1 MTTKRKETRESVCY
15 REIKKKIRN
24 GELKPGDRLIEN
36 TLSGQLGISR
46 TPIRKAIGMLAADGY
61 VEYNDFRGAFVRD
74 SIINKERY
82 FEMTEILGLFLKQ
95 AIQKI
100 RTKKISFNKMRV
112 VAKLVEIERDV
123 KPSDPAVY
131 FEYEK
136 WFINDLL
143 TYMKN
148 NYYLK
153 ISNDFFNN
161 IQEFGDEEVIKIAQ
175 NACVKTIAN
184 IQRFID
190 ALEAEKYDDCIAIID
205 QVIDAHVL
213 VAYR

>member
-36 TLSGQLGISR
+36 TLSKQLDISR

-61 VEYNDFRGAFVRD
+61 VEYNDFRGAFVKD

-95 AIQKI
+95 AIHKI
-100 RTKKISFNKMRV
+100 RTKKISFNKLK
-112 VAKLVEIERDV
+112 ATSKLAEIKCQEEQ
-123 KPSDPAVY
+123 SDPAVY
-131 FEYEK
+131 FDYEK
-136 WFINDLL
+136 WFVQDLL
-143 TYMKN
+143 TYLKN

-153 ISNDFFNN
+153 ISEDFFSN
-161 IQEFGDEEVIKIAQ
+161 IKEFGDEEVIKIAQ
-175 NACVKTIAN
+175 NASVKTIDN
-184 IQRFID
+184 IQNFID
-190 ALEAEKYDDCIAIID
+190 ALDVHDYDRCLKIID
-205 QVIDAHVL
+205 DMIDAHVL

>member
-36 TLSGQLGISR
+36 TLSQQLEISR

-61 VEYNDFRGAFVRD
+61 VEYNDFRGAFVKD

-95 AIQKI
+95 AIHKI
-100 RTKKISFNKMRV
+100 RTKKISFDKLKVTNK
-112 VAKLVEIERDV
+112 LTEIKQQEEQT
-123 KPSDPAVY
+123 DPTVY
-131 FEYEK
+131 IDYEK
-136 WFINDLL
+136 WFIQDLL
-143 TYMKN
+143 TYLKN

-153 ISNDFFNN
+153 ISEDFFSN
-161 IQEFGDEEVIKIAQ
+161 IKEFGDEEVIKIAQ
-175 NACVKTIAN
+175 NASVKTIEN
-184 IQRFID
+184 IEYFIN
-190 ALEAEKYDDCIAIID
+190 ALVVHDYDRCLMIID
-205 QVIDAHVL
+205 EVIDAHVL

>member
-36 TLSGQLGISR
+36 TLSQQLEISR

-82 FEMTEILGLFLKQ
+82 FEMTEIIGLFLKQ

-100 RTKKISFNKMRV
+100 RTKKIAFNKMRV
-112 VAKLVEIERDV
+112 VAKLVEIEREQ
-123 KPSDPAVY
+123 PTDPATY

-136 WFINDLL
+136 WFVSDLL

-153 ISNDFFNN
+153 ISDDFLIIFKNLVMKKSLRLHKTLVLKQSLTSN
-161 IQEFGDEEVIKIAQ
+161 VLLMRWMYKIMTSA
-175 NACVKTIAN
+175 
-184 IQRFID
+184 
-190 ALEAEKYDDCIAIID
+190 
-205 QVIDAHVL
+205 
-213 VAYR
+213 

>member
-36 TLSGQLGISR
+36 TLSQQLEISR

-61 VEYNDFRGAFVRD
+61 VEYNDFRGAFVKD

-95 AIQKI
+95 AIHKI
-100 RTKKISFNKMRV
+100 RTKKISFDKLKVTNK
-112 VAKLVEIERDV
+112 LTEIKQQEEQT
-123 KPSDPAVY
+123 DPTVY
-131 FEYEK
+131 IDYEK
-136 WFINDLL
+136 WFIQDLL
-143 TYMKN
+143 TYLKN

-153 ISNDFFNN
+153 ISEDFFSN
-161 IQEFGDEEVIKIAQ
+161 IKEFGDEEVIKIAQ
-175 NACVKTIAN
+175 NASVKTIEN
-184 IQRFID
+184 IEYFIN
-190 ALEAEKYDDCIAIID
+190 ALAVHDYDRCLMIID
-205 QVIDAHVL
+205 EVIDAHVL

>member
-1 MTTKRKETRESVCY
+1 MKIKRKETRESVCY

-36 TLSGQLGISR
+36 TLSKQLEISR

-61 VEYNDFRGAFVRD
+61 VEYNDFRGAFVKD

-82 FEMTEILGLFLKQ
+82 FEMTEIIGLFLKQ

-100 RTKKISFNKMRV
+100 RTKKISFNTVRV
-112 VAKLVEIERDV
+112 LAKLEEVERE
-123 KPSDPAVY
+123 SEQTNPAIY

-136 WFINDLL
+136 WFVSDLL

-175 NACVKTIAN
+175 NACVKTINN
-184 IQRFID
+184 IQIFID
-190 ALEAEKYDDCIAIID
+190 AIEVQDYDKCVAIID
-205 QVIDAHVL
+205 QMIDAHVL

>member
-24 GELKPGDRLIEN
+24 GELKPGDHLIEN
-36 TLSGQLGISR
+36 TLSQQLEISR

-82 FEMTEILGLFLKQ
+82 FEMTEIIGLFLKQ

-100 RTKKISFNKMRV
+100 RTKKITFNKMRV
-112 VAKLVEIERDV
+112 VAKLVEIEREQ
-123 KPSDPAVY
+123 PTDPATY

-136 WFINDLL
+136 WFVSDLL

-153 ISNDFFNN
+153 ISDDFFNN

-190 ALEAEKYDDCIAIID
+190 ALDAQDYDKCIAIID

>member
-36 TLSGQLGISR
+36 TLSQQLEISR

-82 FEMTEILGLFLKQ
+82 FEMTEIIGLFLKQ

-100 RTKKISFNKMRV
+100 RTKKITFNKMRV
-112 VAKLVEIERDV
+112 VAKLVEMEREQ
-123 KPSDPAVY
+123 PTDPATY

-136 WFINDLL
+136 WFVSDLL

-153 ISNDFFNN
+153 ISDDFFNN

-190 ALEAEKYDDCIAIID
+190 ALEAQDYDKCIAIID

>member
-36 TLSGQLGISR
+36 TLSHQLEISR

-82 FEMTEILGLFLKQ
+82 FEMTEIIGLFLKQ

-100 RTKKISFNKMRV
+100 RTKKITFNKMRV
-112 VAKLVEIERDV
+112 VAKLVEIEREE
-123 KPSDPAVY
+123 PTDPGIY

-136 WFINDLL
+136 WFVSDLL

-153 ISNDFFNN
+153 ISDDFFNN

-175 NACVKTIAN
+175 NACVKTVAN

-190 ALEAEKYDDCIAIID
+190 ALDEQDYDKCMAIID

>member
-36 TLSGQLGISR
+36 TLSLQLEISR

-82 FEMTEILGLFLKQ
+82 FEMTEIIGLFLKQ

-100 RTKKISFNKMRV
+100 RTKKITFNKMRV
-112 VAKLVEIERDV
+112 VAKLVEIEREE
-123 KPSDPAVY
+123 PTNPATY

-136 WFINDLL
+136 WFVSDLL

-148 NYYLK
+148 NYYLQ
-153 ISNDFFNN
+153 ISDDFFNN

-190 ALEAEKYDDCIAIID
+190 ALEAQDYDKCIAIID

>member
-36 TLSGQLGISR
+36 TLSQQLEISR

-61 VEYNDFRGAFVRD
+61 IEYNDFRGAIVKD

-95 AIQKI
+95 AIHKI
-100 RTKKISFNKMRV
+100 RTKKITFNKLEMTN
-112 VAKLVEIERDV
+112 KLAEIKNQEHQEH
-123 KPSDPAVY
+123 PLVY
-131 FEYEK
+131 FDYEK
-136 WFINDLL
+136 WFAQNLL
-143 TYMKN
+143 TYLKN

-153 ISNDFFNN
+153 ISEDFFNN
-161 IQEFGDEEVIKIAQ
+161 IKEFGDEEVIKIAQ
-175 NACVKTIAN
+175 NASVKTIDN
-184 IQRFID
+184 IQNFID
-190 ALEAEKYDDCIAIID
+190 AMDVHDYDKCLNLID
-205 QVIDAHVL
+205 DLIDAHVL

>member
-36 TLSGQLGISR
+36 TLSQQLEISR

-82 FEMTEILGLFLKQ
+82 FEMTEIIGLFLKQ

-100 RTKKISFNKMRV
+100 RTKKITFNKMRV
-112 VAKLVEIERDV
+112 VAKLVEMEREQ
-123 KPSDPAVY
+123 PTNPATY

-136 WFINDLL
+136 WFVSDLL

-153 ISNDFFNN
+153 ISDDFFNN

-190 ALEAEKYDDCIAIID
+190 ALDAQDYDKCIAIID

>member
-36 TLSGQLGISR
+36 TLSQQLEISR

-82 FEMTEILGLFLKQ
+82 FEMTEIIGLFLKQ
-95 AIQKI
+95 DIQKI
-100 RTKKISFNKMRV
+100 RTKKITFNKMRV
-112 VAKLVEIERDV
+112 VAKLVEIEREE
-123 KPSDPAVY
+123 PTDPGIY

-136 WFINDLL
+136 WFVSDLL

-153 ISNDFFNN
+153 ISDDFFNN

-175 NACVKTIAN
+175 NACVKTVAN

-190 ALEAEKYDDCIAIID
+190 ALDEQDYDKCMAIID

>member
-36 TLSGQLGISR
+36 TLSQQLEISR

-61 VEYNDFRGAFVRD
+61 IEYNDFRGAIVKD

-95 AIQKI
+95 AIHKI
-100 RTKKISFNKMRV
+100 RIKKISFNKLQV
-112 VAKLVEIERDV
+112 INKLAEINKHEDQ
-123 KPSDPAVY
+123 DHPAVY
-131 FEYEK
+131 FDYEK
-136 WFINDLL
+136 WFTQNLL
-143 TYMKN
+143 TYLKN

-153 ISNDFFNN
+153 ISEDFFNN
-161 IQEFGDEEVIKIAQ
+161 IKEFGDEEVIRIAQ
-175 NACVKTIAN
+175 NASVKTIN
-184 IQRFID
+184 NVQNFID
-190 ALEAEKYDDCIAIID
+190 AMDVHDYDKCLNLID
-205 QVIDAHVL
+205 ELIDAHVL

>member
-36 TLSGQLGISR
+36 TLSQQLEISR

-61 VEYNDFRGAFVRD
+61 VEYNDFRGAFVKD

-95 AIQKI
+95 AIHKI
-100 RTKKISFNKMRV
+100 RTKKISFDKLKVTNK
-112 VAKLVEIERDV
+112 LTEIKQQEEQT
-123 KPSDPAVY
+123 DPTVY
-131 FEYEK
+131 IDYEK
-136 WFINDLL
+136 WFIQDLL
-143 TYMKN
+143 TYLKN

-153 ISNDFFNN
+153 ISEDFFSN
-161 IQEFGDEEVIKIAQ
+161 IKEFGDEEVIKIAQ
-175 NACVKTIAN
+175 NASVKTIEN
-184 IQRFID
+184 IEYFIN
-190 ALEAEKYDDCIAIID
+190 ALVVHDYDRCLIIID
-205 QVIDAHVL
+205 EVIDAHVL

>member
-15 REIKKKIRN
+15 REIKKMIRN
-24 GELKPGDRLIEN
+24 GELKPGDRLIET
-36 TLSGQLGISR
+36 TLSQQLNISR

-61 VEYNDFRGAFVRD
+61 VEYNDFRGAFVKD

-82 FEMTEILGLFLKQ
+82 FEMTEILGVFLKQ
-95 AIQKI
+95 AVHKI
-100 RTKKISFNKMRV
+100 RTKKISYNKMRV
-112 VAKLVEIERDV
+112 IAKLTEIKHQEETA
-123 KPSDPAVY
+123 DPAIY

-136 WFINDLL
+136 WFVNDLL
-143 TYMKN
+143 MYMKN

-153 ISNDFFNN
+153 ISNDFFSN

-175 NACVKTIAN
+175 NACVKTIDN
-184 IQRFID
+184 IQTFID
-190 ALEAEKYDDCIAIID
+190 AIEVHDYDKCSAIID

>member
-36 TLSGQLGISR
+36 TLSQQLEISR

-82 FEMTEILGLFLKQ
+82 FEMTEIIGLFLKQ

-100 RTKKISFNKMRV
+100 RTKKITFNKMRV
-112 VAKLVEIERDV
+112 VAKLVEIEREQ
-123 KPSDPAVY
+123 PNDPATY

-136 WFINDLL
+136 WFVSDLL

-153 ISNDFFNN
+153 ISDDFFNN

-190 ALEAEKYDDCIAIID
+190 ALDAQDYDKCIAIID

>member
-36 TLSGQLGISR
+36 TLSEQLGISR

-123 KPSDPAVY
+123 EPSDPAVY

-136 WFINDLL
+136 WFVNDLL

-190 ALEAEKYDDCIAIID
+190 ALE
-205 QVIDAHVL
+205 
-213 VAYR
+213 

>member
-36 TLSGQLGISR
+36 TLSQQLEISR

-82 FEMTEILGLFLKQ
+82 FEMTEIIGLFLKQ

-100 RTKKISFNKMRV
+100 RTKKITFNKMRV
-112 VAKLVEIERDV
+112 VAKLVEIEREE
-123 KPSDPAVY
+123 PTDPGIY

-136 WFINDLL
+136 WFVSDLL

-153 ISNDFFNN
+153 ISDDFFNN

-190 ALEAEKYDDCIAIID
+190 ALDAQDYDKCIAIID

>member
-161 IQEFGDEEVIKIAQ
+161 IQELGDEEVIKIAQ

>member
-36 TLSGQLGISR
+36 TLSQQLEISR

-82 FEMTEILGLFLKQ
+82 FEMTEIIGLFLKQ

-100 RTKKISFNKMRV
+100 RTKKITFNKMRV
-112 VAKLVEIERDV
+112 VAKLVEIEREQ
-123 KPSDPAVY
+123 PTDPATY

-136 WFINDLL
+136 WFVSDLL

-153 ISNDFFNN
+153 ISDDFFNN

-190 ALEAEKYDDCIAIID
+190 ALYAQDYDKCIAIID

>member
-1 MTTKRKETRESVCY
+1 MTIKRKETRESVCY

-36 TLSGQLGISR
+36 TLSKQLEISR

-61 VEYNDFRGAFVRD
+61 VEYNDFRGAFVKD

-82 FEMTEILGLFLKQ
+82 FEMTEIIGLFLKQ

-100 RTKKISFNKMRV
+100 RTKKISFNTVRV
-112 VAKLVEIERDV
+112 LAKLEEVERE
-123 KPSDPAVY
+123 SEQTNPAIY
-131 FEYEK
+131 FEHEK
-136 WFINDLL
+136 WFVSDLL

-175 NACVKTIAN
+175 NTCAKTINN
-184 IQRFID
+184 IQIFID
-190 ALEAEKYDDCIAIID
+190 AIEVQDYDKCVAIID
-205 QVIDAHVL
+205 QMIDAHVL

>member
-36 TLSGQLGISR
+36 TLSQQLEISR

-82 FEMTEILGLFLKQ
+82 FEMTEIIGLFLKH

-100 RTKKISFNKMRV
+100 RTKKITFNKMRV
-112 VAKLVEIERDV
+112 VAKLVEIEREQ
-123 KPSDPAVY
+123 PTDPATY

-136 WFINDLL
+136 WFVSDLL

-153 ISNDFFNN
+153 ISDDFFNN

-190 ALEAEKYDDCIAIID
+190 ALDAQDYDKCIAIID

>member
-1 MTTKRKETRESVCY
+1 MTIKRKETRESVCY

-24 GELKPGDRLIEN
+24 GKLKPGDRLIEN
-36 TLSGQLGISR
+36 TLSKQLEISR

-61 VEYNDFRGAFVRD
+61 VEYNDFRGAFVKD

-82 FEMTEILGLFLKQ
+82 FEMTEIIGLFLKQ

-100 RTKKISFNKMRV
+100 RTKKISFNTVRV
-112 VAKLVEIERDV
+112 LAKLEEVERE
-123 KPSDPAVY
+123 SEQTNPAIY

-136 WFINDLL
+136 WFVSDLL

-175 NACVKTIAN
+175 NACVKTINN
-184 IQRFID
+184 IQIFID
-190 ALEAEKYDDCIAIID
+190 AIEVQDYDKCVAIID
-205 QVIDAHVL
+205 QMIDAHVL

>member
-36 TLSGQLGISR
+36 TLSQQLEISR

-82 FEMTEILGLFLKQ
+82 FEMTEIIGLFLKQ

-100 RTKKISFNKMRV
+100 RTKKITFNKMRV
-112 VAKLVEIERDV
+112 VAKLVEIEREQ
-123 KPSDPAVY
+123 PTDPATY

-136 WFINDLL
+136 WFVSDLL

-153 ISNDFFNN
+153 ISDGFFNN

-190 ALEAEKYDDCIAIID
+190 ALDAQDYDKCIAIID

>member
-36 TLSGQLGISR
+36 TLSLQLEISR

-82 FEMTEILGLFLKQ
+82 FEMTEIIGLFLKQ

-100 RTKKISFNKMRV
+100 RTKKITFNKMRV
-112 VAKLVEIERDV
+112 VAKLVEIEREE
-123 KPSDPAVY
+123 PTNPATY

-136 WFINDLL
+136 WFVSDLL

-153 ISNDFFNN
+153 ISDDFFNN

-190 ALEAEKYDDCIAIID
+190 ALEAQDYDKCIAIID

>member
-36 TLSGQLGISR
+36 TLSQQLEISR

-82 FEMTEILGLFLKQ
+82 FEMTEIIGLFLKQ

-100 RTKKISFNKMRV
+100 RTKKITFNKIRV
-112 VAKLVEIERDV
+112 VAKLVEIEREQ
-123 KPSDPAVY
+123 PTDPATY

-136 WFINDLL
+136 WFVSDLL

-153 ISNDFFNN
+153 ISDDFFNN

-190 ALEAEKYDDCIAIID
+190 ALDAQDYDKCIAIID

>member
-1 MTTKRKETRESVCY
+1 MTIKRKETRESVCY

-36 TLSGQLGISR
+36 TLSKQLEISR

-61 VEYNDFRGAFVRD
+61 VEYNDFRGAFVKD

-82 FEMTEILGLFLKQ
+82 FEMTEIIGLFLKQ

-100 RTKKISFNKMRV
+100 RTKKISFNTVRV
-112 VAKLVEIERDV
+112 LAKLEEVERELDQTN
-123 KPSDPAVY
+123 PAIY

-136 WFINDLL
+136 WFVSDLL

-175 NACVKTIAN
+175 NACVKTINN
-184 IQRFID
+184 IQIFID
-190 ALEAEKYDDCIAIID
+190 AIEVQDYDKCVAIID
-205 QVIDAHVL
+205 QMIDAHVL

>member
-1 MTTKRKETRESVCY
+1 MTIKRKETRESVCY

-24 GELKPGDRLIEN
+24 GELKQGDRLIEN
-36 TLSGQLGISR
+36 TLSKQLEISR

-61 VEYNDFRGAFVRD
+61 VEYNDFRGAFVKD

-82 FEMTEILGLFLKQ
+82 FEMTEIIGLFLKQ

-100 RTKKISFNKMRV
+100 RTKKISFNTVRV
-112 VAKLVEIERDV
+112 LAKLEEVERE
-123 KPSDPAVY
+123 SEQTNPAIY

-136 WFINDLL
+136 WFVSDLL

-175 NACVKTIAN
+175 NACVKTINN
-184 IQRFID
+184 IQIFID
-190 ALEAEKYDDCIAIID
+190 AIEVQDYDKCVAIID
-205 QVIDAHVL
+205 QMIDAHVL

>member
-36 TLSGQLGISR
+36 TLSQQLEISR
-46 TPIRKAIGMLAADGY
+46 TSIRKAIGMLAADGY

-82 FEMTEILGLFLKQ
+82 FEMTEIIGLFLKQ

-100 RTKKISFNKMRV
+100 RTKKITFNKMRV
-112 VAKLVEIERDV
+112 VAKLVEIEREE
-123 KPSDPAVY
+123 PTDPGIY

-136 WFINDLL
+136 WFVSDLL

-153 ISNDFFNN
+153 ISDDFFNN

-175 NACVKTIAN
+175 NACVKTVAN

-190 ALEAEKYDDCIAIID
+190 ALDEQDYDKCMAIID

>member
-1 MTTKRKETRESVCY
+1 MTIKRKETRESVCY

-36 TLSGQLGISR
+36 TLSKQLEISR

-61 VEYNDFRGAFVRD
+61 VEYNDFRGAFVKD

-82 FEMTEILGLFLKQ
+82 FEMTEIIGLFLKQ

-100 RTKKISFNKMRV
+100 RTKKISFNTVRV
-112 VAKLVEIERDV
+112 LAKLEEVERE
-123 KPSDPAVY
+123 SEQTNPAIY

-136 WFINDLL
+136 WFVSDLL

-175 NACVKTIAN
+175 NACVKTINN
-184 IQRFID
+184 IQIFID
-190 ALEAEKYDDCIAIID
+190 AIEVQDYDKCVAIID
-205 QVIDAHVL
+205 QMIDAHVL

>member
-36 TLSGQLGISR
+36 TLSQQLEISR

-61 VEYNDFRGAFVRD
+61 VEYNDFRGTFVRD

-82 FEMTEILGLFLKQ
+82 FEMTEIIGLFLKQ

-100 RTKKISFNKMRV
+100 RTKKITFNKMRV
-112 VAKLVEIERDV
+112 VAKLVEIEREQ
-123 KPSDPAVY
+123 PTDPATY

-136 WFINDLL
+136 WFVSDLL

-153 ISNDFFNN
+153 ISDDFFNN

-190 ALEAEKYDDCIAIID
+190 ALEAQDYDKCIAIID

>member
-36 TLSGQLGISR
+36 TLSQQLEISR

-82 FEMTEILGLFLKQ
+82 FEMTEIIGLFLKQ

-100 RTKKISFNKMRV
+100 RTKKINFNKMRV
-112 VAKLVEIERDV
+112 VAKLVEIEREQ
-123 KPSDPAVY
+123 PTDPATY

-136 WFINDLL
+136 WFVSDLL

-153 ISNDFFNN
+153 ISDDFFNN

-190 ALEAEKYDDCIAIID
+190 ALDAQDYDKCIAIID

>member
-36 TLSGQLGISR
+36 ILSQQLEISR

-82 FEMTEILGLFLKQ
+82 FEMTEIIGLFLKQ

-100 RTKKISFNKMRV
+100 RTKKITFNKMRV
-112 VAKLVEIERDV
+112 VAKLVEIEREE
-123 KPSDPAVY
+123 PTDPGIY

-136 WFINDLL
+136 WFVSDLL

-153 ISNDFFNN
+153 ISDDFFNN

-175 NACVKTIAN
+175 NACVKTVAN

-190 ALEAEKYDDCIAIID
+190 ALDEQDYDKCMAIID

>member
-36 TLSGQLGISR
+36 TLSQQLEISR

-82 FEMTEILGLFLKQ
+82 FEMTEIIGLFLKQ

-100 RTKKISFNKMRV
+100 RTKKITFNKMRV
-112 VAKLVEIERDV
+112 VAKLVEIEREQ
-123 KPSDPAVY
+123 PTDPATY

-136 WFINDLL
+136 WFVSDLL

-190 ALEAEKYDDCIAIID
+190 ALEAQDYDKCIAIID

>member
-1 MTTKRKETRESVCY
+1 MTIKRKETRESVCY

-36 TLSGQLGISR
+36 TLSKQLEISR

-61 VEYNDFRGAFVRD
+61 VEYNDFRGAFVKD

-82 FEMTEILGLFLKQ
+82 FEMTEIIGLFLKQ

-100 RTKKISFNKMRV
+100 RTKKISFNTVRV
-112 VAKLVEIERDV
+112 LAKLEEVERELDQTN
-123 KPSDPAVY
+123 PAIY

-136 WFINDLL
+136 WFVNDLL

-153 ISNDFFNN
+153 ISNNFFNN

-175 NACVKTIAN
+175 NACVKTINN
-184 IQRFID
+184 IQIFID
-190 ALEAEKYDDCIAIID
+190 AIEVQDYDKCVALID
-205 QVIDAHVL
+205 QMIDAHVL

>member
-15 REIKKKIRN
+15 REIKKKIRK

-36 TLSGQLGISR
+36 TLSQQLEISR

-82 FEMTEILGLFLKQ
+82 FEMTEIIGLFLKQ

-100 RTKKISFNKMRV
+100 RTKKITFNKMRV
-112 VAKLVEIERDV
+112 VAKLVEIEREQ
-123 KPSDPAVY
+123 PTDPATY

-136 WFINDLL
+136 WFVSDLL

-153 ISNDFFNN
+153 ISDDFFNN

-190 ALEAEKYDDCIAIID
+190 ALDAQDYDKCIAIID

>member
-36 TLSGQLGISR
+36 TLSQQLEISR

-82 FEMTEILGLFLKQ
+82 FEMTEIIGLFLKQ

-100 RTKKISFNKMRV
+100 RTKKITFNKMRV
-112 VAKLVEIERDV
+112 VAKLVEIEREQ
-123 KPSDPAVY
+123 PTDPATY

-136 WFINDLL
+136 WFVSDLL

-153 ISNDFFNN
+153 ISDDFFNN
-161 IQEFGDEEVIKIAQ
+161 IQEFGDEEVVKIAQ

-190 ALEAEKYDDCIAIID
+190 ALDAQDYDKCIAIID